1 MALLE
6 DARYDGSLAPGVAVE
21 DVVTAVLAVTVGVQ
35 ILSRQPDTAVE
46 VSGTLDRFWRALLPQ
61 LIH

>member
-1 MALLE
+1 M
-6 DARYDGSLAPGVAVE
+6 
-21 DVVTAVLAVTVGVQ
+21 VTAVLAVTVGVQ

-46 VSGTLDRFWRALLPQ
+46 VSGTLDRFWRVLLPQ

>member
-1 MALLE
+1 M
-6 DARYDGSLAPGVAVE
+6 
-21 DVVTAVLAVTVGVQ
+21 VTAVLAVTVGVQ

-46 VSGTLDRFWRALLPQ
+46 VPGTLDRFWRALPPQ